1 MSEERVPRE
10 AVEETQDEP
19 ATTDQPGAGPAD
31 SPHEDDREDT
41 DRERDGGG

>member
-19 ATTDQPGAGPAD
+19 ATTDQPGAGRESKDPA
-31 SPHEDDREDT
+31 EDQHADR
-41 DRERDGGG
+41 DRSGKD